1 MIVIGLTGSIGSGKS
16 FIANFLEKKKIPIFY
31 ADKEANKI
39 LKNDNIVKK
48 KIIKFFPETYIKK
61 KINKAKLTSIVFKDK
76 KKLKKL
82 ENIIHPK
89 VGKIKKAFLAL
100 HKKKTKAVILEIPI
114 LFETNAHKTCDYTI
128 LVYVNEKEQF
138 KRVLTRKYMDKQRIK
153 EILSNQISYKKKKK
167 MADFVINNSSTK
179 KKQYKK

>member
-100 HKKKTKAVILEIPI
+100 HKKK
-114 LFETNAHKTCDYTI
+114 
-128 LVYVNEKEQF
+128 
-138 KRVLTRKYMDKQRIK
+138 
-153 EILSNQISYKKKKK
+153 NQSSYFRNT
-167 MADFVINNSSTK
+167 DTF
-179 KKQYKK
+179 